1 MEPKYPFEKLEVWQL
16 AVELTGRVYAAVR
29 RLPRSEMFALGDQM
43 RRASV
48 SIALNVAEGRAAD
61 TEPEFRRFLG
71 IALRSL
77 IEIEACVRLGIQ
89 LDLVSQ
95 NDADTICVVAD
106 RLEAKLRT
114 LRSRLGAGRAAGR
127 RSDS

>member
-1 MEPKYPFEKLEVWQL
+1 MDPKYPFEKLEVWQS
-16 AVELTGRVYAAVR
+16 AVELTGHVYAAAR

-48 SIALNVAEGRAAD
+48 SIALSIAED
-61 TEPEFRRFLG
+61 SEPEFRRFLG

-77 IEIEACVRLGIQ
+77 IEVEACIRLGVQ

-95 NDADTICVVAD
+95 NDAGTICAVAD

-114 LRSRLGAGRAAGR
+114 LRSRLGSGKATGR
-127 RSDS
+127 RSVS